1 MNKLLLLTFL
11 DVLET
16 RNFNRTADRLNITQS
31 SVSARIRQLEAEL
44 GVRLFE
50 RGRGGADPTPA
61 GRRFEPQCQSLLT
74 MWGQAIKDAAIGGN
88 YDGALRISVQYSLI
102 RSLLIGWAQDLRRA
116 MPSVVLQLEVDYSAQ
131 IMRDL
136 SAGNIDLGIVYSPK
150 YLPDLSIENI
160 GAEEYVMI
168 STRTTLLGEVK
179 PENYIRVGY
188 TPGFEKQHDARLPHL
203 SHPPLMAGCE
213 DLAVELLTMFGGST
227 YVARFV
233 ADAMIN
239 QHSGIMLVADAPLI
253 AQPVFSVVHFR
264 KRNALNVQ
272 QALRLLNKRPFPLD
286 QLAKP
291 INGGT

>member
-31 SVSARIRQLEAEL
+31 SVSGRIRQLEAEL

-61 GRRFEPQCQSLLT
+61 GRRFEPQCRSLLT
-74 MWGQAIKDAAIGGN
+74 MWGQAVKDAAIGGN

-102 RSLLIGWAQDLRRA
+102 RSLLIGWSQDLRRA
-116 MPSVVLQLEVDYSAQ
+116 MPSLVLQLEVDYSAQ

-136 SAGNIDLGIVYSPK
+136 SAGNIDLGIVYSPQ

-168 STRTTLLGEVK
+168 STRTTLMEEVK
-179 PENYIRVGY
+179 PEEYIRVGY

-203 SHPPLMAGCE
+203 SHPPPDGWLRRLGSRIADDVRRIHLRCSLCGRRHDQPAQWHHVGRGCAPHLSAG
-213 DLAVELLTMFGGST
+213 
-227 YVARFV
+227 
-233 ADAMIN
+233 
-239 QHSGIMLVADAPLI
+239 
-253 AQPVFSVVHFR
+253 VFR
-264 KRNALNVQ
+264 GALSQ
-272 QALRLLNKRPFPLD
+272 
-286 QLAKP
+286 
-291 INGGT
+291 T